1 MADLYSIM
9 YMLET
14 SGVYQYFLPFLLIF
28 VVLFAILEK
37 TYIFGKNTDNST
49 KTNINVVVAII
60 ISLFLIVQTDLILF
74 MFSYLSRMALFI
86 VMGIM
91 FMLVVA
97 MFFGN
102 KDSKKFEGFGMTA
115 GVIIAIVALLWSLS
129 SSTYGSAFP
138 YWFYI
143 SESTISAILLI
154 AVLVGVIGLV
164 AKTSKPEQN
173 IKIPYRG

>member
-9 YMLET
+9 YTLET

-28 VVLFAILEK
+28 VILFAILEK
-37 TYIFGKNTDNST
+37 TYIFGKNPDNST
-49 KTNINVVVAII
+49 KTSINLVVAII
-60 ISLFLIVQTDLILF
+60 ISLFLIVQTDLIMF
-74 MFSYLSRMALFI
+74 MFAYLSRMAMFI

-97 MFFGN
+97 MFFGTKGN
-102 KDSKKFEGFGMTA
+102 QKFEGFGMAA

-129 SSTYGSAFP
+129 SSTYGAAFP

-154 AVLVGVIGLV
+154 AVLVIVIGLV
-164 AKTSKPEQN
+164 AKSSKPPQN
-173 IKIPYRG
+173 IKIPYRA

>member
-9 YMLET
+9 YTLET

-28 VVLFAILEK
+28 VILFAILEK
-37 TYIFGKNTDNST
+37 TYIFGKNPDNST
-49 KTNINVVVAII
+49 KTSINLVVAII
-60 ISLFLIVQTDLILF
+60 ISLFLIVQTDLI
-74 MFSYLSRMALFI
+74 
-86 VMGIM
+86 M

-97 MFFGN
+97 MFFGTKGN
-102 KDSKKFEGFGMTA
+102 QKFEGFGMAA

-129 SSTYGSAFP
+129 SSTYGAAFP

-154 AVLVGVIGLV
+154 AVLVIVIGLV
-164 AKTSKPEQN
+164 AKSSKPPQN
-173 IKIPYRG
+173 IKIPYRA

>member
-28 VVLFAILEK
+28 VILFAILEK
-37 TYIFGKNTDNST
+37 TFIFGKNSDNST
-49 KTNINVVVAII
+49 KTSVNLVVAII

-74 MFSYLSRMALFI
+74 MFAYLSRMAMFI
-86 VMGIM
+86 IIGIM

-97 MFFGN
+97 MFFGT

-115 GVIIAIVALLWSLS
+115 GVVIAIVALLWSLS
-129 SSTYGSAFP
+129 SSTYGAAFP

-143 SESTISAILLI
+143 SESTISAVLLV
-154 AVLVGVIGLV
+154 AVLVIVIGLV
-164 AKTSKPEQN
+164 AKSSKTQDH